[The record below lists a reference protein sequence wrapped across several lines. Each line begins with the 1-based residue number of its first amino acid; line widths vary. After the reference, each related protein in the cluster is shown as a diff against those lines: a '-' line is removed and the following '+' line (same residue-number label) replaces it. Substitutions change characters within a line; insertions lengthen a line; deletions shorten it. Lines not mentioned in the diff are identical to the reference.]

1 MGIKQIETYQIT
13 EHAKRRLHE
22 RFMTTSS
29 HITAWLLEFNKR
41 AEKIYDQ
48 SEGKQLWRSND
59 VFMAIKPSS
68 KTILTVYLKSE
79 HVDIEDVVTDQQAQS
94 DLNQIALEQIKHKQI
109 KFGAEMYVPLM
120 NLDLLAHQLRSS
132 TDMNNNVSELYEKLV
147 SGLDRV
153 VEHRDKTNAYLMDMQ
168 KLIK

>member
-1 MGIKQIETYQIT
+1 MGIKQIETYQVT
-13 EHAKRRLHE
+13 EHAKQRLHE

-29 HITAWLLEFNKR
+29 HITAWLLAFNKR
-41 AEKIYDQ
+41 AEKIQDQ

-79 HVDIEDVVTDQQAQS
+79 HVDIEDVVTNEQVQVD
-94 DLNQIALEQIKHKQI
+94 LEQMALGKIKHKQI
-109 KFGAEMYVPLM
+109 QFGADMYVPLM
-120 NLDLLAHQLRSS
+120 NLDLLAHQLRFG
-132 TDMNNNVSELYEKLV
+132 DDVNNVSELYEKLV
-147 SGLDRV
+147 SGIDRV
-153 VEHRDKTNAYLMDMQ
+153 VEQRDKANAYLMDMQ